1 MKASSRLTLMRCMLL
16 LLPLS
21 LLGAGSADMQ
31 LRRTLNLDGQW
42 QIAQGGM
49 DKVPEKF
56 EHTVPV
62 PGLVD
67 LAIPV
72 FRDVG
77 IKTGERSAFWC
88 RRTFT
93 LEGSVPAVAT
103 LKIGKAM
110 FGASVILNGKPL
122 GEHLPCF
129 TPGFFSASEAL
140 KAGENEVVIR
150 IGATRESLP
159 NTMPTGFDEEKSR
172 FIPGIFDSVE
182 LLLSGTPTIVNVQVA
197 PDLTNQQARVRLWL
211 TQVTAGEV
219 MVEVREA
226 KSGKVAGQATGR
238 LVPGAEQTLDLVVP
252 LTQCQLWS
260 PESPF
265 LYELTART
273 SGDSFTTRFGMREFR
288 LDPVTGRAMLNGK
301 PYYMRGSNF
310 TLYRFFEDADR
321 AALPW
326 DEAWVRLLHQRVKD
340 MHWNSLRYSIG
351 FPPEA
356 WYRIADEEGI
366 LIQDEF
372 PIWKLPDT
380 VKTPELAKEYEEWM
394 RERWNHPCVV
404 IWDGNNETWTD
415 QTAPAIKQVR
425 CLDMSNRPWD
435 NSYQYP
441 AEPGDVY
448 EAHPYHF
455 NEHNFILANLTAA
468 DQVPQGN
475 VTRNDSKHAVII
487 NEYGW
492 LWLTRDGMPT
502 TLTKEHYQR
511 WLGKDSTVAKRRN
524 AYARYLAADTEFW
537 RAHRKVAGVLEFSSL
552 SYSRPNGQTSD
563 HWLDVKDLNWEPEFY
578 HYVKDAFAPV
588 GLMLDTWRESWMIG
602 ETVSFPVV
610 VVNDLEKPWKG
621 QIQFCL
627 KQQDKV
633 IAKQKL
639 SAEVAGLGTNRVE
652 FAALVLKVGGDYVAE
667 ATLLDTPDGPVSS
680 VRHFTAYTPAQI
692 GLAYGKPVKASSSE
706 NAQNCKSPDAV
717 TDGRP
722 DTGWMSQASDP
733 QWIAVD
739 LGATTRISRVELMWA
754 LASGG
759 GYSIQVSDD
768 GQNWTDAY
776 KTNEGRGGHEKITF
790 SPVSARWVRVCGTRR
805 NTGWGYSLWEL
816 RVFEK

>member
-1 MKASSRLTLMRCMLL
+1 MSGMIRRAGVFVFSVMLL
-16 LLPLS
+16 SAMTGFAKEKLRNTLS
-21 LLGAGSADMQ
+21 
-31 LRRTLNLDGQW
+31 LDGQW

-49 DKVPEKF
+49 DKVPETF
-56 EHTVPV
+56 DHTVPV

-67 LAIPV
+67 MAVPA
-72 FRDVG
+72 FADVG
-77 IKTGERSAFWC
+77 IKSGQRSAFWYK
-88 RRTFT
+88 RIFKID
-93 LEGSVPAVAT
+93 GAIPAVAT

-110 FGASVILNGKPL
+110 FGASVTINGKPV

-129 TPGFFSASEAL
+129 TPGYFDVHEAL
-140 KAGENEVVIR
+140 RSGDNEVLIR
-150 IGATRESLP
+150 IGADRESFP
-159 NTMPTGFDEEKSR
+159 NTMPSGFDEEKSR

-182 LLLSGTPTIVNVQVA
+182 LQLSGTPAIANVQVA
-197 PDLTNQQARVRLWL
+197 PDLTNMQARVRLWL
-211 TQVTAGEV
+211 THVTAGDV

-226 KSGKVAGQATGR
+226 KSGKVVGKVSGH
-238 LVPGAEQTLDLVVP
+238 LMPGAEQTLDLVVP
-252 LTQCQLWS
+252 IPKCRLWS
-260 PESPF
+260 PETPF
-265 LYELTART
+265 LYELTAET
-273 SGDSFTTRFGMREFR
+273 PGDSFTMRFGMREFR
-288 LDPVTGRAMLNGK
+288 LDPVTGRAVLNGK

-310 TLYRFFEDADR
+310 TVYRFFEDADR

-326 DEAWVRLLHQRVKD
+326 DEAWVRLLHKRVKD

-372 PIWKLPDT
+372 PIWKLPGT

-425 CLDMSNRPWD
+425 SLDMSNRPWD

-441 AEPGDVY
+441 AEPGDLY

-455 NEHNFILANLTAA
+455 NEHNFILAYLATA
-468 DQVPQGN
+468 DKVPQGN
-475 VTRNDSKHAVII
+475 VTWNDSKHAVII

-502 TLTKEHYQR
+502 TLTRDHYQR
-511 WLGKDSTVAKRRN
+511 WLGKESTVEQRRN

-537 RAHRKVAGVLEFSSL
+537 RAHRKVAGVMEFSSL

-563 HWLDVKDLNWEPEFY
+563 HWLDVKKLIWEPEFY
-578 HYVKDAFAPV
+578 RYVRDAFAPV
-588 GLMLDTWRESWMIG
+588 GLMLDTWRESWMVG
-602 ETVSFPVV
+602 ETVTLPVV
-610 VVNDLEKPWKG
+610 IVNDQEKPWKG
-621 QIQFCL
+621 KVQVCI
-627 KQQDKV
+627 KQKDKIV
-633 IAKQKL
+633 AKQKL
-639 SAEVAGLGTNRVE
+639 AAEVEGLGTNRIE
-652 FAALVLKVGGDYVAE
+652 FTSLVLKEGGDYVAE
-667 ATLLDTPDGPVSS
+667 ATLLDTPCGPVSS
-680 VRHFTAYTPAQI
+680 VRHFTVYTPAQI

-706 NAQNCKSPDAV
+706 NARNCASPDAL

-739 LGATTRISRVELMWA
+739 LGGSTKISRVELMWA

-768 GQNWTDAY
+768 GQNWTEAY
-776 KTNEGRGGHEKITF
+776 KTNEGRGGNETITF
-790 SPVSARWVRVCGTRR
+790 NPVSARWIRLNGTRR
-805 NTGWGYSLWEL
+805 NTGWGYSLWEM
-816 RVFEK
+816 RVFAK